1 MMAETRRAAD
11 DPTALIREA
20 EAWRET
26 LAGDPDATAP
36 LLVAWTAWRWAAAAR
51 RLIETGEQRQQTV
64 VVVTL
69 LAHARIL
76 LDLLDAGR
84 VDTAAALHARATHGA
99 ERLTS
104 ASLGD
109 DPAFVHWRSHGQDT
123 PAARRWLT
131 ALRRRLSV

>member
-1 MMAETRRAAD
+1 MAENRRAAD
-11 DPTALIREA
+11 DATALMREA
-20 EAWRET
+20 EAWRKT

-36 LLVAWTAWRWAAAAR
+36 VLVAWTAWRWAAAAR
-51 RLIETGEQRQQTV
+51 RLIEAGEQRQQTI

-99 ERLTS
+99 ERLT
-104 ASLGD
+104 AQSLGD
-109 DPAFVHWRSHGQDT
+109 DTAFIRWRSHGQDT
-123 PAARRWLT
+123 TASRRWLT